1 MKIDR
6 SFVDRLD
13 DPHEAA
19 VVRLIMRLAHE
30 LGLGVTAEGVSTDAQ
45 ASALLGLG
53 CDVAQGYR
61 WGMAVPADRFAA
73 EFLAPPSPSA

>member
-1 MKIDR
+1 M
-6 SFVDRLD
+6 
-13 DPHEAA
+13 
-19 VVRLIMRLAHE
+19 RLIMRLAHE

-73 EFLAPPSPSA
+73 EFLAPPSPSV

>member
-1 MKIDR
+1 MR
-6 SFVDRLD
+6 SLTRVSCS
-13 DPHEAA
+13 
-19 VVRLIMRLAHE
+19 
-30 LGLGVTAEGVSTDAQ
+30 EGVSTDAQ